1 MKYSFNFIQ
10 VANWVYII
18 REKLKVLRIRL
29 DTEKIPKEEA
39 IRLLTAQK
47 QSLELIKDIIN
58 KNTRLLGIQK
68 DFLKNLKNIKK
79 EYDIEE

>member
-1 MKYSFNFIQ
+1 MKYSFNLIQ
-10 VANWVYII
+10 IANWVYVI
-18 REKLKVLRIRL
+18 RTKLKDLRVRL
-29 DTEKIPKEEA
+29 DKEKISKEEA
-39 IRLLTAQK
+39 LHILHAQK

-68 DFLKNLKNIKK
+68 NFLKNLKNIKK